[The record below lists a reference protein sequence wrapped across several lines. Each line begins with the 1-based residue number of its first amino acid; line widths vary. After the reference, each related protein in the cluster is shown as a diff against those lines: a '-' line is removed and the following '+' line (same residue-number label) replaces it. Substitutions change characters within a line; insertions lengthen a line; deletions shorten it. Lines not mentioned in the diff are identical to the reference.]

1 MCETYI
7 AAQDILISLCGASHN
22 NLLLPP
28 LRMYRFKRQ
37 LTTASPAR
45 IGEPFSILYKLF
57 IEYFIIN

>member
-1 MCETYI
+1 MCEIYV
-7 AAQDILISLCGASHN
+7 APQDILMSLCSASH
-22 NLLLPP
+22 NLLLPQ
-28 LRMYRFKRQ
+28 LRMYRFERQ